1 MNYLENKVMKSAP
14 RISIIEGIFA
24 QFHITLTSGMFL
36 TAFAL
41 FLNANPFQMGVLASI
56 PSILAG
62 VGFFSAYFANLIG
75 KRKLPCLWTAV
86 TGRGLF
92 LFFIIALVFDIRLS
106 INTFFVIIFLFNLL
120 LNFAGNLWLSWMSD
134 LIPRQER
141 GRYFGIRSTIISAVG
156 MVVNY
161 AGGKVLD
168 ACASHTA
175 FVIIFSTA
183 VLFSTLG
190 GITLSFQPEPGF
202 VKKAVHFR
210 DVFTKP
216 LKDANF
222 LRLIEFVSFWYLFAG
237 IAAPFWVVHM
247 IRNLKM
253 AYSTIAV
260 YGIIAGIASLVF
272 QIFWGKMIDKVK
284 SKPVLAINF
293 VGITFLPFIWLFAT
307 PTFILPIWIDAFL
320 SGLFWCGINLS
331 LFNILLSL
339 TEEKELKESYFA
351 LFSTITGICGFLSSI
366 LGGLIAQ
373 LLVHFKFE
381 FLGQTFVNFHILF
394 LGTSLFRF
402 ISIFLLRRVR
412 EKEAYPTLSA
422 LQLMGDYAARRLNE
436 HKDLLLNTL
445 RFTK

>member
-1 MNYLENKVMKSAP
+1 MNSAR

-62 VGFFSAYFANLIG
+62 AGFFSAYIANTIG
-75 KRKLPCLWTAV
+75 RRKSPCLWTAV

-92 LFFIIALVFDIRLS
+92 LFFVIALVFDIRLS

-120 LNFAGNLWLSWMSD
+120 LNFSGNLWLSWMSD
-134 LIPRQER
+134 LIPKEER
-141 GRYFGIRSTIISAVG
+141 GRYFGIRSTIISAVAMG
-156 MVVNY
+156 VNY
-161 AGGKVLD
+161 AGGMVLD
-168 ACASHTA
+168 AFAQKTA

-183 VLFSTLG
+183 VLFSTLA

-202 VKKAVHFR
+202 VRKPIHFG

-216 LKDANF
+216 FKDENF
-222 LRLIEFVSFWYLFAG
+222 LRLIVFVSFWYLFAG

-247 IRNLKM
+247 IKNLKM
-253 AYSTIAV
+253 AYSTIAI

-307 PTFILPIWIDAFL
+307 PTFILPIWIDAFF

-351 LFSTITGICGFLSSI
+351 VFSTITGMCGFLSSI

-373 LLVHFKFE
+373 LFVNFKFE

-394 LGTSLFRF
+394 LATSLFRF